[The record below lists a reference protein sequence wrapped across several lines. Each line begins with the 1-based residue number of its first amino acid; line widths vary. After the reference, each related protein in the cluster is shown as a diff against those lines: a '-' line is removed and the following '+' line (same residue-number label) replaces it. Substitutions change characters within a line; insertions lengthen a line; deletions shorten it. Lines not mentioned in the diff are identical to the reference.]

1 MQIIN
6 SKGTGLC
13 KKNRLGPR
21 PISQHQALELHKK
34 GGGSSNDN
42 GTWWKGSEHVN
53 KKSTNINKWGEKWE
67 KKHLGIWD
75 IRHEVTLQVSNIDP

>member
-42 GTWWKGSEHVN
+42 GT
-53 KKSTNINKWGEKWE
+53 
-67 KKHLGIWD
+67 
-75 IRHEVTLQVSNIDP
+75 